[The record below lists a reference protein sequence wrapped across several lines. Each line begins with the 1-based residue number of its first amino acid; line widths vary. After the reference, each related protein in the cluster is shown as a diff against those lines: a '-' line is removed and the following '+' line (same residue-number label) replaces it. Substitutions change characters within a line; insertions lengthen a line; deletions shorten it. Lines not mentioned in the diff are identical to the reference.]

1 MTEHCLNLQL
11 YLRYS
16 WTFQLDDR
24 CSGLWVW
31 DAVGWVGGR
40 ASYCVLGA
48 GVGRRRCAR
57 GRPPWLC
64 CVQPGAFRFVL
75 MFLYFR
81 CILAVCACV
90 VCMLPVYS
98 VIKNNNNIY
107 YHKRTISLYEFF
119 GSVSGAHHIGCKIKL
134 NYLVL
139 PKLIQACSKCINSAS
154 CSKCLQCLQRK
165 MLLYVIMKRMILQFI
180 VVASGVSS
188 FIERKIRWY
197 CCIIYIMGNF
207 WKLQSYHPVSACI
220 LE

>member
-1 MTEHCLNLQL
+1 VQ
-11 YLRYS
+11 
-16 WTFQLDDR
+16 W
-24 CSGLWVW
+24 SGMLW
-31 DAVGWVGGR
+31 
-40 ASYCVLGA
+40 A
-48 GVGRRRCAR
+48 GLVNGRRCGASWVRRCCAR

-64 CVQPGAFRFVL
+64 CVWGGSCVQPGAFRFVL

-81 CILAVCACV
+81 CILAVCV
-90 VCMLPVYS
+90 VCMLPVYG

-165 MLLYVIMKRMILQFI
+165 MLLYVILKRMILQFI

-188 FIERKIRWY
+188 FIERKIR
-197 CCIIYIMGNF
+197 
-207 WKLQSYHPVSACI
+207 
-220 LE
+220 